1 MIWSCN
7 QALLTLLP
15 RLALSASVFLAFS
28 VLGLTFDFMRQLSTE
43 GWVTD
48 NQAMAQI
55 ILPPAQRKDHRADAH
70 HLNAVVMI
78 GSGGLTPAVKKEIDA
93 ALNAHGLIK
102 VRAQMDDRV
111 AREAVFQQL
120 SNELSAAPI
129 QHIGKLLVLWRPMP
143 EKEKKVSED
152 RMAGPR
158 EVKVLKNSSR
168 YGQRPEVKVLR
179 VLGNQR
185 LTPGGTV
192 KRAKKPQLK
201 SLKKRSQD

>member
-1 MIWSCN
+1 MPQI
-7 QALLTLLP
+7 LLT
-15 RLALSASVFLAFS
+15 
-28 VLGLTFDFMRQLSTE
+28 
-43 GWVTD
+43 
-48 NQAMAQI
+48 
-55 ILPPAQRKDHRADAH
+55 PAQRKDHRAEAH

-78 GSGGLTPAVKKEIDA
+78 GSGGLTAAVKKEVDA

-102 VRAQMDDRV
+102 VRAQVDERV
-111 AREAVFQQL
+111 AREAIFQEL
-120 SNELSAAPI
+120 TTELSAAPI
-129 QHIGKLLVLWRPMP
+129 QHIGKLLVLWRPIP

>member
-1 MIWSCN
+1 
-7 QALLTLLP
+7 
-15 RLALSASVFLAFS
+15 
-28 VLGLTFDFMRQLSTE
+28 MRQLSTE
-43 GWVTD
+43 GRVTD
-48 NQAMAQI
+48 NQGMAQI
-55 ILPPAQRKDHRADAH
+55 ILTPAQRKDHRADAH